1 MDRYDFNN
9 VGAILYS
16 FIWDDF
22 CDWYIEL
29 AKINMNN
36 TTKTVL
42 LKVLKDILL
51 MLHPMMPFVTEEIYT
66 MLPVKEFDSI
76 MIAEYPVYN
85 KKEIFK
91 EEKEQ
96 LDKIIKDII
105 AIRNMKAT
113 NNITKDSYV
122 ELVTNDEF
130 KIIYISQL
138 RIKDE
143 QLVSFDKTD
152 YLSSNYKS
160 SLVNITY
167 YYKGTLEDNT
177 KVLEEIKTLEA
188 SIERRTKLLS
198 NENYV
203 NKAPVNIVDMDRKK
217 LEEEKTKLEI
227 LKESLK

>member
-1 MDRYDFNN
+1 
-9 VGAILYS
+9 
-16 FIWDDF
+16 
-22 CDWYIEL
+22 
-29 AKINMNN
+29 MNN

-76 MIAEYPVYN
+76 MIANYPVYN
-85 KKEIFK
+85 KKEVFK
-91 EEKEQ
+91 EEQDE

-122 ELVTNDEF
+122 ELDTNDEF
-130 KIIYISQL
+130 KNIYISQL

-143 QLVSFDKTD
+143 QLVNFDKTD

-160 SLVNITY
+160 NLVNITY
-167 YYKGTLEDNT
+167 YYKGTEEDNT
-177 KVLEEIKTLEA
+177 KVLEEIKSLEA

-198 NENYV
+198 NDNYV
-203 NKAPVNIVDMDRKK
+203 NKAPANIVDMDRKK
-217 LEEEKTKLEI
+217 LEEEKARLEI
-227 LKESLK
+227 LKEQQK